1 MIIRYVIALE
11 LRKGPMVIPMGW
23 MRKLTNESGQVA
35 IIFALSIIPVFAVAG
50 FALDFQ
56 NTIKKKQ
63 KVQLVVDSAVLA
75 AARLKQTGASD
86 AAVRAKVQQ
95 FVDAQIL
102 SIGGG
107 FRCNAM
113 ETTVRSGEDVINSSV
128 LCSQDTTLTRVIGQ
142 EKLDF
147 RVNSTAE
154 YGIDKLDVAFM
165 FDISGSMN
173 SSSRLRNL
181 KEAAKEAIDV
191 LLPPDAP
198 AELIEDT
205 RLAMVSYNSM
215 INAGPYFEQ
224 VTGVPPT
231 RTYTH
236 VISGSDSSVTPD
248 QGRLESELTIE
259 LIDAGR
265 NRVITEFG
273 DDAVI
278 AIEDWARNNRTEQR
292 LTVGVTIPR
301 SSWLHGRVGSM
312 RLELRGPVRRNKN
325 DNGEPYSLYGDRRGN
340 YARNNGRNWREG
352 DYSLRIRAYE
362 RRGRRGAVLYDETLD
377 FEIARDESTAPE
389 TKTYTLT
396 STCVWERDGTER
408 FSDAAP
414 GPGAYF
420 AHREAWFE
428 EDSDHRDGG
437 VWKVGHSNRPDH
449 SWYRGTE
456 CRAATPLALTN
467 NRNTLNTYVNG
478 LTAGG
483 GTAGHLGV
491 GWSWYLISEHWDGI
505 FTGDSA
511 PLSYTEPDSEKV
523 VILMTD
529 GEFNAEIFPEQGS
542 SDAQARALCDRMKLS
557 NVKVYSVA
565 LNAPRA
571 GKQVLEYC
579 ATGSDYYFEPETAAE
594 LTEAYRKIATSISDL
609 RISQ

>member
-1 MIIRYVIALE
+1 MS
-11 LRKGPMVIPMGW
+11 W
-23 MRKLTNESGQVA
+23 FRKLEGESGQVA
-35 IIFALSIIPVFAVAG
+35 IIFALSIIPIFAVAG

-75 AARLKQTGASD
+75 AARLKQTGAAD
-86 AAVRAKVQQ
+86 ADVKASVQQ
-95 FVDAQIL
+95 FIDAQIN

-107 FRCNAM
+107 FRCNAAVTQVVHGV
-113 ETTVRSGEDVINSSV
+113 EEVNSEI
-128 LCSQDTTLTRVIGQ
+128 LCSQETTLSRVVGK

-147 RVNSTAE
+147 RVDATAE

-181 KEAAKEAIDV
+181 KAASKEAIDV

-198 AELIEDT
+198 AELTEDT

-215 INAGPYFEQ
+215 INAGQYFEQ
-224 VTGVPPT
+224 VTGVPAT

-236 VISGSDSSVTPD
+236 TISGSDSGVTTD
-248 QGRLESELTIE
+248 RGRLSSDLTIE

-278 AIEDWARNNRTEQR
+278 GIEDWAGNNQTEQR
-292 LTVGVTIPR
+292 LTVGITIPR
-301 SSWLHGRVGSM
+301 SSYLHGRVGSM
-312 RLELRGPVRRNKN
+312 RLELSGPTRRNRN
-325 DNGEPYSLYGDRRGN
+325 DNGEPYSLYGERRGN
-340 YARNNGRNWREG
+340 YSRRNGRNWREG
-352 DYSLRIRAYE
+352 DYELRVRAYE
-362 RRGRRGAVLYDETLD
+362 RRGRRGALLYDETFD
-377 FEIARDESTAPE
+377 FEIGRDENSEPE

-396 STCVWERDGTER
+396 STCVWERDGTEA
-408 FSDAAP
+408 FTDSTP
-414 GPGAYF
+414 GTGAYL

-428 EDSDHRDGG
+428 EDSNHRDGG
-437 VWKVGHSNRPDH
+437 VWKVGHPNRPDH
-449 SWYRGTE
+449 NWYRGTE
-456 CRAATPLALTN
+456 CRSATPLGLTN
-467 NRNTLNTYVNG
+467 NRTRLNSYVDN

-491 GWSWYLISEHWDGI
+491 GWSWYLISDNWGGI
-505 FTGDSA
+505 FTGASA
-511 PLSYTEPDSEKV
+511 PLSFTEPDSEKV

-542 SDAQARALCDRMKLS
+542 SDAQARALCDGMKRKS
-557 NVKVYSVA
+557 IKVYAVA

-571 GKQVLEYC
+571 GKQVLSYC
-579 ATGSDYYFEPETAAE
+579 ASGTDYYFEPETAAE

-609 RISQ
+609 RISK

>member
-1 MIIRYVIALE
+1 MS
-11 LRKGPMVIPMGW
+11 W
-23 MRKLTNESGQVA
+23 FRKLKGESGQVA
-35 IIFALSIIPVFAVAG
+35 IIFALSIIPIFAVAG

-86 AAVRAKVQQ
+86 SDVKSSVQS
-95 FVDAQIL
+95 FIDAQIN

-107 FRCNAM
+107 FRCNAAVTKVVHGV
-113 ETTVRSGEDVINSSV
+113 EEVNSEI
-128 LCSQDTTLTRVIGQ
+128 LCSQETTLSRVIGK

-147 RVNSTAE
+147 RVDSTAE

-181 KEAAKEAIDV
+181 KAAAKEAVDV

-205 RLAMVSYNSM
+205 RLAMISYNSM
-215 INAGPYFEQ
+215 VNAGQYFEQ
-224 VTGVPPT
+224 VTGVPAT

-236 VISGSDSSVTPD
+236 TIAGSDSGVTTDP
-248 QGRLESELTIE
+248 GRLSSDLTIE
-259 LIDAGR
+259 LIDASR
-265 NRVITEFG
+265 NRVVTEFG

-278 AIEDWARNNRTEQR
+278 GIEDWAGNNRTEQR
-292 LTVGVTIPR
+292 LTVGITIPR
-301 SSWLHGRVGSM
+301 SSYLRGRVGSM
-312 RLELRGPVRRNKN
+312 RLELRGPTRRNRT

-340 YARNNGRNWREG
+340 YSRRNGRNLREG
-352 DYSLRIRAYE
+352 EYRLRVRAYQQ
-362 RRGRRGAVLYDETLD
+362 RRGRGTVLYDETFD
-377 FEIARDESTAPE
+377 FEIARDTSSEPE
-389 TKTYTLT
+389 VKTYTLT
-396 STCVWERDGTER
+396 STCVWERDGTEA
-408 FSDAAP
+408 FTDSTP
-414 GPGAYF
+414 GTGAYL
-420 AHREAWFE
+420 AHRQAWFE
-428 EDSDHRDGG
+428 EDSNHRDGG
-437 VWKVGHSNRPDH
+437 VWKVGHPNRPDH

-456 CRAATPLALTN
+456 CRSATPLALTN
-467 NRNTLNTYVNG
+467 NRTRLNTYVDN

-491 GWSWYLISEHWDGI
+491 GWSWYLISDNWGGI
-505 FTGDSA
+505 FTGAST
-511 PLSYTEPDSEKV
+511 PLSFTEPDSEKV

-542 SDAQARALCDRMKLS
+542 SDDQARDLCDGMKRKS
-557 NVKVYSVA
+557 IKVYAVA

-571 GKQVLEYC
+571 GREVLAYC
-579 ATGSDYYFEPETAAE
+579 ASGTDYYFEPETAAE

>member
-1 MIIRYVIALE
+1 MGDVMSWFQKL
-11 LRKGPMVIPMGW
+11 KG
-23 MRKLTNESGQVA
+23 ESGQVA
-35 IIFALSIIPVFAVAG
+35 IIFALSIIPIFAVAG

-86 AAVRAKVQQ
+86 ADVKASVQD
-95 FVDAQIL
+95 FIDAQIL

-107 FRCNAM
+107 FRCNAA
-113 ETTVRSGEDVINSSV
+113 TTQVIRGVEEVNTEIR
-128 LCSQDTTLTRVIGQ
+128 CSQDTTLSRVVGK

-147 RVNSTAE
+147 RVNATAE
-154 YGIDKLDVAFM
+154 YGIDKIDVAFM

-181 KEAAKEAIDV
+181 KAAAKEAVDV

-198 AELIEDT
+198 AELTEDT

-215 INAGPYFEQ
+215 VNAGPYFEQ

-236 VISGSDSSVTPD
+236 TISGAASTVTPD
-248 QGRLESELTIE
+248 QGRLSSDLTIE
-259 LIDAGR
+259 LVDAGR

-273 DDAVI
+273 DNAVL
-278 AIEDWARNNRTEQR
+278 AIQDWTGNNRTEQR
-292 LTVGVTIPR
+292 LTIGITIPR
-301 SSWLHGRVGSM
+301 SSGLHGRVGSM
-312 RLELRGPVRRNKN
+312 RLEMRGPVRRNRN

-340 YARNNGRNWREG
+340 YRRNNGRNWREG

-362 RRGRRGAVLYDETLD
+362 RRGRRGALLYDETID
-377 FEIARDESTAPE
+377 FEIARDEGREPE
-389 TKTYTLT
+389 VKTYTLT
-396 STCVWERDGTER
+396 STCVWERDGSEKFTD
-408 FSDAAP
+408 SAP
-414 GPGAYF
+414 VSGSYL
-420 AHREAWFE
+420 AHRQAWFE

-437 VWKVGHSNRPDH
+437 VWKVGHPNRPDH

-467 NRNTLNTYVNG
+467 NRTTLNTYVDN

-491 GWSWYLISEHWDGI
+491 GWSWYLISDNWGGI
-505 FTGDSA
+505 FTGASA
-511 PLSYTEPDSEKV
+511 PLSFTEPDSEKA

-542 SDAQARALCDRMKLS
+542 SDAQARALCDGMKRK
-557 NVKVYSVA
+557 NIKVYAVA

-571 GKQVLEYC
+571 GKQVLQYC
-579 ATGSDYYFEPETAAE
+579 ATDADYYFEPETAAE

>member
-1 MIIRYVIALE
+1 MGDVMSWFQKL
-11 LRKGPMVIPMGW
+11 KG
-23 MRKLTNESGQVA
+23 ESGQVA
-35 IIFALSIIPVFAVAG
+35 VIFALSIIPIFAVAG

-86 AAVRAKVQQ
+86 GDVEATVQR
-95 FVDAQIL
+95 FIDAQIL

-107 FRCNAM
+107 FNCNAA
-113 ETTVRSGEDVINSSV
+113 E
-128 LCSQDTTLTRVIGQ
+128 TRVIRGVEEVNTEVRCSQ
-142 EKLDF
+142 ETTLSRVIGKEQLDF
-147 RVNSTAE
+147 RVSSTAE
-154 YGIDKLDVAFM
+154 YGIDKLDVSFV

-173 SSSRLRNL
+173 SSNRLRNL
-181 KEAAKEAIDV
+181 KAAAKEAIDV

-198 AELIEDT
+198 AELTEDT

-215 INAGPYFEQ
+215 VNAGPYFEQ

-236 VISGSDSSVTPD
+236 TIAGSGSTVTPD
-248 QGRLESELTIE
+248 QGRLSSDLTIE

-265 NRVITEFG
+265 NRAITEFG
-273 DDAVI
+273 DDAVL
-278 AIEDWARNNRTEQR
+278 AIEDWTSRNLTEQR
-292 LTVGVTIPR
+292 LTVGITIPR
-301 SSWLHGRVGSM
+301 SSYLYRRVGSM
-312 RLELRGPVRRNKN
+312 RLEMRGPVRRNRN
-325 DNGEPYSLYGDRRGN
+325 DNDEPYSLYGERRGS
-340 YARNNGRNWREG
+340 YRRNNGRNWREG

-362 RRGRRGAVLYDETLD
+362 RRNRRGRLLYDETID
-377 FEIARDESTAPE
+377 FEIARDEGSAPE
-389 TKTYTLT
+389 VKTYTLT
-396 STCVWERDGTER
+396 STCVWERDGSER
-408 FSDAAP
+408 FTDTAP
-414 GPGAYF
+414 VSGAYL
-420 AHREAWFE
+420 AHRQAWFE
-428 EDSDHRDGG
+428 EDPHHRDGG
-437 VWKVGHSNRPDH
+437 VWRVGHPNRPNH

-467 NRNTLNTYVNG
+467 NRTALNSYVDS

-483 GTAGHLGV
+483 GTGGHLGV
-491 GWSWYLISEHWDGI
+491 GWSWYLISDNWGGI
-505 FTGDSA
+505 FTGDST
-511 PLSYTEPDSEKV
+511 PLPYTEPDSEKV

-542 SDAQARALCDRMKLS
+542 SDAQARALCDGMKLK
-557 NVKVYSVA
+557 NIKIYAVA

-571 GKQVLEYC
+571 GKQVLQYC
-579 ATGSDYYFEPETAAE
+579 ATGSDYFFEPETAAE

>member
-1 MIIRYVIALE
+1 
-11 LRKGPMVIPMGW
+11 MGDVMNW
-23 MRKLTNESGQVA
+23 FRKLKGESGQVA
-35 IIFALSIIPVFAVAG
+35 IIFALSIIPIFAVAG

-75 AARLKQTGASD
+75 AARLKQSGASD
-86 AAVRAKVQQ
+86 GDVKSSVQQ
-95 FVDAQIL
+95 FIDAQIL
-102 SIGGG
+102 SIRGG
-107 FRCNAM
+107 FRCNPAA
-113 ETTVRSGEDVINSSV
+113 TQV
-128 LCSQDTTLTRVIGQ
+128 LRGIEEVNTEIRCSQDTTLSRVMGK

-147 RVNSTAE
+147 RVSSTAE
-154 YGIDKLDVAFM
+154 YGIDKLDISFV

-181 KEAAKEAIDV
+181 KAAAKEAVDV

-198 AELIEDT
+198 AELTEDT
-205 RLAMVSYNSM
+205 RIAMVSYNSM
-215 INAGPYFEQ
+215 VNAGPYFEQ

-236 VISGSDSSVTPD
+236 TISGTDSTVTSD
-248 QGRLESELTIE
+248 QGRLSSDLTIE

-265 NRVITEFG
+265 NRAISEFG
-273 DDAVI
+273 DNAVI
-278 AIEDWARNNRTEQR
+278 AIQDWTGRDLTQQR

-301 SSWLHGRVGSM
+301 SSHLHGRVGSM
-312 RLELRGPVRRNKN
+312 RLELRGPVVRNRN
-325 DNGEPYSLYGDRRGN
+325 DNGEPYSLYGDRGGN
-340 YARNNGRNWREG
+340 YRRNNGRNWREG

-362 RRGRRGAVLYDETLD
+362 RRGRRGAVLYDETFD
-377 FEIARDESTAPE
+377 FEIARDEGREPE
-389 TKTYTLT
+389 VKTYTLT
-396 STCVWERDGTER
+396 STCVWERDGSER
-408 FSDAAP
+408 FTDSTP
-414 GPGAYF
+414 VSGAYL

-428 EDSDHRDGG
+428 EDADHRDGG
-437 VWKVGHSNRPDH
+437 VWKVGHPNRPDH

-467 NRNTLNTYVNG
+467 NRNTLNTYVDN

-491 GWSWYLISEHWDGI
+491 AWSWYLISDNWDGI

-511 PLSYTEPDSEKV
+511 PLSFTEPDSEKA

-542 SDAQARALCDRMKLS
+542 SDAQARALCDGMKLK
-557 NVKVYSVA
+557 NINVYSVA

-571 GKQVLEYC
+571 GKEVLKYC
-579 ATGSDYYFEPETAAE
+579 ATDTDYYFEPESAAE

>member
-1 MIIRYVIALE
+1 MS
-11 LRKGPMVIPMGW
+11 W
-23 MRKLTNESGQVA
+23 FRKLKGESGQVA
-35 IIFALSIIPVFAVAG
+35 IIFALSIIPIFAVAG

-86 AAVRAKVQQ
+86 SDVKSSVQS
-95 FVDAQIL
+95 FIDAQIN

-107 FRCNAM
+107 FRCNAAVTKVVHGV
-113 ETTVRSGEDVINSSV
+113 EEVNSEI
-128 LCSQDTTLTRVIGQ
+128 LCSQETTLSRVIGK

-147 RVNSTAE
+147 RVDSTAE

-181 KEAAKEAIDV
+181 KAAAKEAVDV

-205 RLAMVSYNSM
+205 RLAMISYNSM
-215 INAGPYFEQ
+215 VNAGQYFEQ
-224 VTGVPPT
+224 VTGVPAT

-236 VISGSDSSVTPD
+236 TIAGSDSGVTTD
-248 QGRLESELTIE
+248 RGRLSSDLTIE
-259 LIDAGR
+259 LIDASR

-273 DDAVI
+273 DNAVI
-278 AIEDWARNNRTEQR
+278 GIEDWAGNNRTEQR
-292 LTVGVTIPR
+292 LTVGITVPR
-301 SSWLHGRVGSM
+301 SSYLRGRVGSM
-312 RLELRGPVRRNKN
+312 RLELRGPTRRNRT
-325 DNGEPYSLYGDRRGN
+325 DSGEPYSLYGERRGN
-340 YARNNGRNWREG
+340 YSRRNGRNWREG
-352 DYSLRIRAYE
+352 DYSLRVRAYDQ
-362 RRGRRGAVLYDETLD
+362 RRGRGSVLYDETFD
-377 FEIARDESTAPE
+377 FEIARDTSSEPE

-396 STCVWERDGTER
+396 STCVWERDGTEA
-408 FSDAAP
+408 FTDTTP
-414 GPGAYF
+414 GTGAYL
-420 AHREAWFE
+420 AHRQAWFE
-428 EDSDHRDGG
+428 EDSNHRDGG
-437 VWKVGHSNRPDH
+437 VWKVGHPNRPDH

-456 CRAATPLALTN
+456 CRNATPLGLTN
-467 NRNTLNTYVNG
+467 NRTRLNTYVDN

-491 GWSWYLISEHWDGI
+491 GWSWYLISDSWGGI
-505 FTGDSA
+505 FTGAST
-511 PLSYTEPDSEKV
+511 PLSFTEPDSEKV

-542 SDAQARALCDRMKLS
+542 SDDQARDLCDGMKRKS
-557 NVKVYSVA
+557 IKVYAVA

-571 GKQVLEYC
+571 GREVLAYC
-579 ATGSDYYFEPETAAE
+579 ASGADYYFEPETAAE

>member
-1 MIIRYVIALE
+1 MN
-11 LRKGPMVIPMGW
+11 W
-23 MRKLTNESGQVA
+23 FRKLKGESGQVA
-35 IIFALSIIPVFAVAG
+35 IIFALSIIPIFAVAG

-75 AARLKQTGASD
+75 AARLKQSGASD
-86 AAVRAKVQQ
+86 GDVKSSVQQ
-95 FVDAQIL
+95 FIDAQIL
-102 SIGGG
+102 SIRGG
-107 FRCNAM
+107 FRCNPAA
-113 ETTVRSGEDVINSSV
+113 TQV
-128 LCSQDTTLTRVIGQ
+128 LRGIEEVNTEIRCSQDTTLSRVMGK

-147 RVNSTAE
+147 RVSSTAE
-154 YGIDKLDVAFM
+154 YGIDKLDISFV

-181 KEAAKEAIDV
+181 KAAAKEAVDV

-198 AELIEDT
+198 AELTEDT
-205 RLAMVSYNSM
+205 RIAMVSYNSM
-215 INAGPYFEQ
+215 VNAGPYFEQ

-236 VISGSDSSVTPD
+236 TISGTDSTVTSD
-248 QGRLESELTIE
+248 QGRLSSDLTIE

-265 NRVITEFG
+265 NRAISEFG
-273 DDAVI
+273 DNAVI
-278 AIEDWARNNRTEQR
+278 AIQDWTGRDLTQQR

-301 SSWLHGRVGSM
+301 SSHLHGRVGSM
-312 RLELRGPVRRNKN
+312 RLELRGPVVRNRN
-325 DNGEPYSLYGDRRGN
+325 DNGEPYSLYGDRGGN
-340 YARNNGRNWREG
+340 YRRNNGRNWREG

-362 RRGRRGAVLYDETLD
+362 RRGRRGAVLYDETFD
-377 FEIARDESTAPE
+377 FEIARDEGREPE
-389 TKTYTLT
+389 VKTYTLT
-396 STCVWERDGTER
+396 STCVWERDGSER
-408 FSDAAP
+408 FTDSTP
-414 GPGAYF
+414 VSGAYL

-428 EDSDHRDGG
+428 EDADHRDGG
-437 VWKVGHSNRPDH
+437 VWKVGHPNRPDH

-467 NRNTLNTYVNG
+467 NRNTLNTYVDN

-491 GWSWYLISEHWDGI
+491 AWSWYLISDNWDGI

-511 PLSYTEPDSEKV
+511 PLSFTEPDSEKA

-542 SDAQARALCDRMKLS
+542 SDAQARALCDGMKLK
-557 NVKVYSVA
+557 NINVYSVA

-571 GKQVLEYC
+571 GKEVLKYC
-579 ATGSDYYFEPETAAE
+579 ATDTDYYFEPESAAE

>member
-1 MIIRYVIALE
+1 
-11 LRKGPMVIPMGW
+11 MGDVMSW
-23 MRKLTNESGQVA
+23 FRKLKGESGQVA
-35 IIFALSIIPVFAVAG
+35 IIFALSIIPIFAVAG

-63 KVQLVVDSAVLA
+63 KVQLVVDSAVLS

-86 AAVRAKVQQ
+86 GAVKTAVQQ
-95 FVDAQIL
+95 FIDAQLL

-107 FRCNAM
+107 FRCNAA
-113 ETTVRSGEDVINSSV
+113 TTLVIRGVEEVNTEI
-128 LCSQDTTLTRVIGQ
+128 LCSQDTTLSRVMGK

-147 RVNSTAE
+147 RVSSTAE
-154 YGIDKLDVAFM
+154 YGIDKIDVSFV

-181 KEAAKEAIDV
+181 KAAAKEAVNV

-198 AELIEDT
+198 AELTEDT

-215 INAGPYFEQ
+215 VNAGPYFEQ
-224 VTGVPPT
+224 VAGVPPT

-236 VISGSDSSVTPD
+236 TISGTDSTVTPD
-248 QGRLESELTIE
+248 QGRLSSDLTIE
-259 LIDAGR
+259 LIDAGD
-265 NRVITEFG
+265 NRVISEFG
-273 DDAVI
+273 DDAVL
-278 AIEDWARNNRTEQR
+278 AIQDWNNRDLTEQR
-292 LTVGVTIPR
+292 LTVGVSVPR
-301 SSWLHGRVGSM
+301 SSYLNGRVGSM
-312 RLELRGPVRRNKN
+312 RLELRGPVNRSRN

-340 YARNNGRNWREG
+340 YRRNNGRNWREG

-362 RRGRRGAVLYDETLD
+362 RRGRRGAVLYDETFD
-377 FEIARDESTAPE
+377 FELARDEGRAPE
-389 TKTYTLT
+389 VKTYTLT
-396 STCVWERDGTER
+396 STCVWERDGSER
-408 FSDAAP
+408 FTDTTPVS
-414 GPGAYF
+414 GAYL

-428 EDSDHRDGG
+428 EDADHRDGG

-449 SWYRGTE
+449 NWYRGTE

-467 NRNTLNTYVNG
+467 NRNTLNTYVDN

-491 GWSWYLISEHWDGI
+491 AWSWYLISDNWGGI

-511 PLSYTEPDSEKV
+511 PLSFTEPDSEKA

-542 SDAQARALCDRMKLS
+542 SDAQARSLCDGMKLK
-557 NVKVYSVA
+557 NIKVYAVA

-571 GKQVLEYC
+571 GKEVLKYC
-579 ATGSDYYFEPETAAE
+579 ATDTDYYFEPESAAE